1 MSDKPII
8 QAEVSFQSEGR
19 LLQELGERLVASSEV
34 AIVELVKNA
43 YDADASLCRV
53 YLEKNELVIDDTGHG
68 ITNEEFKQK
77 WMRIASGFKEKEPYS
92 RDYKR
97 KLTGAKGIGRFAVR
111 FLGKKLTLTSIAFD
125 PQEKIKTRLVAEFDW
140 SMFDETSD
148 LSRIKIPYSVFAAPV
163 NTATGTML
171 RISELKGD
179 LVFDDK
185 VRTSI
190 LKIINPLAGLE
201 RGKFSRRSGNVHDDP
216 GFNVELPAYN
226 DDGAIVNENQ
236 AAKILSNYWF
246 KLTISLDGNNLDYKI
261 YPSDK
266 NIESDEK
273 KPIEIEPIFERSLQY
288 NSIIKKGL
296 FADIRFFPYRGGMFS
311 GKGFKGFDAWRWV
324 REISGVAVV
333 DHGFRI
339 KPFGY
344 GDDDWLINSR
354 DKAISMRN
362 WRSSIIQKHFPIP
375 SEIKNTEKLNPM
387 LYLPGNH
394 QLVGAVF
401 VESGHKSKS
410 NEAIDLTPS
419 MDREGY
425 LENGAFHQLVDI
437 VRGGVELLALVDKRE
452 QERKVAEEAKLE
464 SINAAREIKQAIEHI
479 KELPTLSKSDKN
491 RLVVEY
497 SRLTRHID
505 EIDEYHRQAQK
516 GLETMSLLGV
526 VAGFMTH
533 ESRKILH
540 DLEVIREILLK
551 LSRKHNDIL
560 EPLNVLNK
568 NYDDFS
574 RHVEYTS
581 MFIKSARRQEDA
593 SFNAKAQIELII
605 EKFGNFADDR
615 GIKIEIEID
624 DDVEAPK
631 MPITLYSGI
640 LLNLF
645 TNALKAVIAGTTIG
659 KHPRVA
665 FKGWNE
671 HKKHVIEVL
680 DNGVGIPPSLEKR
693 IWDPLFT
700 TTSNENNPL
709 GSGMGLGL
717 SIVKKLIKDI
727 GGSIRLIEAP
737 TGFST
742 CFKIE
747 LPR

>member
-8 QAEVSFQSEGR
+8 QAEVAFQSEGR

-53 YLEKNELVIDDTGHG
+53 YLENNELVIDDTGHG

-77 WMRIASGFKEKEPYS
+77 WMRIASGFKEKEQYS
-92 RDYKR
+92 RDFKR

-125 PQEKIKTRLVAEFDW
+125 LEKKIITRLVAEFDW

-148 LSRIKIPYSVFAAPV
+148 LSRIKIPYSVFAAPE
-163 NTATGTML
+163 NTATGTTL

-185 VRTSI
+185 VRTSV

-216 GFNVELPAYN
+216 GFNVELPAYK

-236 AAKILSNYWF
+236 AAKILNNYWF
-246 KLTISLDGNNLDYKI
+246 KLTISLDGNKLDYKI
-261 YPSDK
+261 YPPATNTDSA
-266 NIESDEK
+266 E
-273 KPIEIEPIFERSLQY
+273 PIGLEPIFERSLPY
-288 NSIIKKGL
+288 DSSLKKGL

-311 GKGFKGFDAWRWV
+311 GKGFKGFDAWKWIRQN
-324 REISGVAVV
+324 SGVAVV

-344 GDDDWLINSR
+344 GDDDWLVVSR
-354 DKAISMRN
+354 DKAINERN
-362 WRSSIIQKHFPIP
+362 WRSSIIQKYFPIP
-375 SEIKNTEKLNPM
+375 TEIKNSEKLNPM
-387 LYLPGNH
+387 LYLPANH
-394 QLVGAVF
+394 ALVGAVF
-401 VESGHKSKS
+401 VESGHTTKSK
-410 NEAIDLTPS
+410 ETIDLTPS

-425 LENGAFHQLVDI
+425 LENDAFRQLVEI
-437 VRGGVELLALVDKRE
+437 IRGGVELLALVDKRE
-452 QERKVAEEAKLE
+452 QERKKAEEARLE
-464 SINAAREIKQAIEHI
+464 SKNAAKEIKQAIEHI
-479 KELPTLSKSDKN
+479 KEIPTLSKSDKN

-505 EIDEYHRQAQK
+505 EIDEYHRRAQK

-540 DLEVIREILLK
+540 DLEAIREILLK
-551 LSRKHNDIL
+551 LSKKHKDII
-560 EPLNVLNK
+560 EPLSELNK

-574 RHVEYTS
+574 RHIEYTS
-581 MFIKSARRQEDA
+581 MFIKSARRQEDS
-593 SFNAKAQIELII
+593 SFNVKAQIELIV
-605 EKFGNFADDR
+605 EKFGNFAHDR
-615 GIKIEIEID
+615 GIKIDIEID
-624 DDVEAPK
+624 EDVEAPK
-631 MPITLYSGI
+631 MPVALYSGI
-640 LLNLF
+640 LLNLY
-645 TNALKAVIAGTTIG
+645 TNALKAVIAGPTIG
-659 KHPRVA
+659 KHPVVA

-671 HKKHVIEVL
+671 HKKHIIEVL

-747 LPR
+747 LPL